1 MTHYPPPFY
10 FSLLVHFI
18 REQIKKGACSG
29 RFAWTLTAPS
39 ARGFAPS
46 FLSPFERTQQSSSFP
61 KGTSFPGRREPSHV
75 PFNKTRSVA
84 SRFRGNDNLHKT
96 SSFLKGTSFPKATS
110 FPKGSSFPRKREA
123 TPLLPYQII
132 LLVLFV
138 GFEVSA
144 GQRPPLPPPSSGD
157 PKGNTSTPSS
167 PPVKREK
174 QKVLNIG
181 NVIQGR
187 LPEGSKDNPSTPSD
201 NIPASPGVVVQ
212 GTLRINVDSFKDFKI
227 CDKQG
232 KCHQVC
238 FKDGTGCPSCRAPCA
253 ELCARR
259 ATKLCEFGSIP
270 KYNSPLKWDAFASTE
285 VAQRPDLIKQARKNC
300 SSDAQATQYC
310 RLFRSGQSRAGVF
323 GAIVSMM
330 GDQFPRFMD
339 QLNKVCAS
347 DEEAVKLCRF
357 SGGNTIDSSDA
368 FASTE
373 EARFPEFIEQLKRI
387 CFKDG
392 DPNQK
397 APGTWD
403 NAFHYTCHSHKKGC
417 RRGAVGSGGHDHD
430 RPFWGF
436 VPCMDELIAAGRCPA
451 YSCKRCRDC
460 VNKIGYGENHNRIS
474 NWKGGG
480 RNGLYLCNDECG
492 GVWER
497 VIPTN
502 YHAKHGSG
510 NTDWK
515 ARLQKCGRVDECPL
529 LPD

>member
-46 FLSPFERTQQSSSFP
+46 FLSPFERTQQSSSFL
-61 KGTSFPGRREPSHV
+61 KGRSFPGRRES
-75 PFNKTRSVA
+75 
-84 SRFRGNDNLHKT
+84 
-96 SSFLKGTSFPKATS
+96 
-110 FPKGSSFPRKREA
+110 

-167 PPVKREK
+167 PPVKRERK
-174 QKVLNIG
+174 KVLNIG

-259 ATKLCEFGSIP
+259 ATKLCKFGGG
-270 KYNSPLKWDAFASTE
+270 
-285 VAQRPDLIKQARKNC
+285 
-300 SSDAQATQYC
+300 
-310 RLFRSGQSRAGVF
+310 RSHV
-323 GAIVSMM
+323 
-330 GDQFPRFMD
+330 
-339 QLNKVCAS
+339 
-347 DEEAVKLCRF
+347 
-357 SGGNTIDSSDA
+357 TWDA

-392 DPNQK
+392 DVSTKTNY
-397 APGTWD
+397 ATGTGKH
-403 NAFHYTCHSHKKGC
+403 AFHYTCHSNKKGC
-417 RRGAVGSGGHDHD
+417 KRGGRGSGGGYHHD
-430 RPFWGF
+430 RAFWGF
-436 VPCMDELIAAGRCPA
+436 VNCMDELIAAGRCPA